1 MTAEAIS
8 ILGVQGV
15 SRCAKGRL
23 VPVGQA
29 LCGVAQMMELSL
41 YFEIGFLL
49 GRFHRFSAYL
59 LVHNRAARLT
69 TRLHVLSAKSGP
81 GPPESCLAH

>member
-29 LCGVAQMMELSL
+29 LCGVAQMMESSCT
-41 YFEIGFLL
+41 L
-49 GRFHRFSAYL
+49 G
-59 LVHNRAARLT
+59 
-69 TRLHVLSAKSGP
+69 
-81 GPPESCLAH
+81 